1 MLKICF
7 ITDGGGAYGLG
18 HVQQST
24 AFAQELVKVAKINF
38 ITKSDST
45 IVRLINKCG
54 FIVFK
59 AKNDEQIYLSLAT
72 QDPDIII
79 FDKIDV
85 SEQLVLRIKGS
96 LKAKIV
102 IFTNLSGANKYAD
115 IAVLAD
121 IGSSFENMH
130 VLDKE
135 TGTRCFYGPK
145 YWVLRPEFRGPLKRI
160 KARPGTIRRILL
172 IFGGSDPGNLT
183 VKALHQTLKL
193 DPSYK
198 TDIILG
204 ASYPH
209 LSELEKLL
217 LQHPSRCG
225 AVTVYKNIANVG
237 EIMHQADVVV
247 ASPGLS
253 AFEALR
259 VGTPIIV
266 IPHDDLQA
274 DTYRGF
280 FKMLERE
287 KLSELGDMLR
297 KGDFTYPDDE
307 KIVRMEIGDGLS
319 ELKECILGLPTTG
332 L

>member
-24 AFAQELVKVAKINF
+24 TFAQELAKVAKINF

-45 IVRLINKCG
+45 IVSLINKCG
-54 FIVFK
+54 FIVFQE
-59 AKNDEQIYLSLAT
+59 KNDEQIYLSLAT

-209 LSELEKLL
+209 FSQLEKLL
-217 LQHPSRCG
+217 LQHPSRSR

-237 EIMHQADVVV
+237 ETMHQADVVV

-259 VGTPIIV
+259 VGSPIIV

-274 DTYRGF
+274 DAYRGF
-280 FKMLERE
+280 FKMLEW
-287 KLSELGDMLR
+287 KNLSELGDILM

-307 KIVRMEIGDGLS
+307 KIVRMQIGDGLS
-319 ELKECILGLPTTG
+319 ELKECILGLPTSG